1 MRQPATE
8 ELYEFIQEMSG
19 NFKSVMVIVDSL
31 DEVSKNRSD
40 VADILQSL
48 NTPTGMIKTL
58 FSSRRE
64 FDLEHLLRN
73 YIQISIAAMGS
84 DLRLDV
90 AAEIA
95 KRTESRKLR
104 IQDTELKEHIMKT
117 HIDGAD
123 GMYVTSEYLKCGCLT
138 N

>member
-84 DLRLDV
+84 DLRLYV

-104 IQDTELKEHIMKT
+104 IQDPDLKEYIMKT
-117 HIDGAD
+117 LIDGAD
-123 GMYVTSEYLKCGCLT
+123 SMYVTSEYLKCRCLT